1 MATRTS
7 TISTAPQFAE
17 DVRTGL
23 TRAGQKELPSKYLYD
38 EVGSALF
45 EVITLLPEYCLTRA
59 DTRLLQK
66 HAEEIVRR
74 LPRNLHVAELGS
86 GSGKKTR
93 YILEAVSRIQP
104 TFYYPIEISPAAL
117 AACERE
123 LAQID
128 MVSIVGYEQPYLD
141 GLRSVAGRLR
151 KEDHL
156 LVLFLGSTIGNFD
169 REAAEEFLREVRR
182 ILRFGDALL
191 LGTDLEKSVQT
202 QLLAYDDPTGV
213 TAAFNL
219 NLLARVNR
227 ELGANFDLKQF
238 THEARWNAE
247 ERRIEMHLRSEK
259 RQSVYIPR
267 AEVLVEFEAGE
278 TIWTESSHKYLADQV
293 PKMARRTGFH
303 GEAQWVDKEWAFAQ
317 NLWLAV

>member
-1 MATRTS
+1 
-7 TISTAPQFAE
+7 
-17 DVRTGL
+17 
-23 TRAGQKELPSKYLYD
+23 
-38 EVGSALF
+38 
-45 EVITLLPEYCLTRA
+45 
-59 DTRLLQK
+59 
-66 HAEEIVRR
+66 
-74 LPRNLHVAELGS
+74 
-86 GSGKKTR
+86 
-93 YILEAVSRIQP
+93 
-104 TFYYPIEISPAAL
+104 
-117 AACERE
+117 
-123 LAQID
+123 

-169 REAAEEFLREVRR
+169 REAAEEFLRDVRR

-191 LGTDLEKSVQT
+191 LGTDLEKSVET

-227 ELGANFDLKQF
+227 ELGGNFHLKQF
-238 THEARWNAE
+238 IHEARWNAE
-247 ERRIEMHLRSEK
+247 ERRIEMHLRSKK
-259 RQSVYIPR
+259 RQSVSIPR

-278 TIWTESSHKYLADQV
+278 TIWTESSHKYVADQV

-303 GEAQWVDKEWAFAQ
+303 CEAQWVDKEWAFAQ